1 MFRLILVWIALPNV
15 AISFGFS
22 RRSVL
27 ANSAG
32 AIAAGGWI
40 SPRTSNAN
48 EGLVQSYQVIPDAA
62 ETLNPTLVAVQVR
75 MRCSIGM

>member
-1 MFRLILVWIALPNV
+1 MFRFLLVWMALPSV
-15 AISFGFS
+15 ATSFGFS

-27 ANSAG
+27 ANSAA
-32 AIAAGGWI
+32 AIAAGGWS
-40 SPRTSNAN
+40 SPTISNAE
-48 EGLVQSYQVIPDAA
+48 EGRFQCYQVIPDAA